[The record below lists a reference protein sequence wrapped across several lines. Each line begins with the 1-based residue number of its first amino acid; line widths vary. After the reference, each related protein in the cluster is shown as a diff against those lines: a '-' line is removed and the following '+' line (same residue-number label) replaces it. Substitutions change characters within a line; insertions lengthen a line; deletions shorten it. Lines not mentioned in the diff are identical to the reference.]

1 MNARPIILLGL
12 LAALALLVIAGPAGA
27 AAKAPATK
35 KTPKPNAAIARQI
48 AALERSTNTLSG
60 EVAALTAQA
69 ATLEG
74 TIKAPPAPA
83 LAGTPTPAPPTPAG
97 GDFSGSFP
105 DPALKPGTVGALE
118 LGEGAVT
125 SDKVVDGSVR
135 SSAIANGA
143 ITGNLFGAL
152 SEEDFGVALTG
163 DTLIHRGYAL
173 GESELFELGVPHE
186 QTLTLSTHCPGRT
199 ISGGWKLVP
208 GEFGAEVMA
217 SVPAFISG
225 GKSTEHDWT
234 VTVHEQ
240 FTDTKIRN
248 RMDASGLCIE

>member
-1 MNARPIILLGL
+1 MNLRPTILLGL
-12 LAALALLVIAGPAGA
+12 LAALALLVIAAPAGA
-27 AAKAPATK
+27 ASKAPATK
-35 KTPKPNAAIARQI
+35 KTPKPNAAVARQI
-48 AALERSTNTLSG
+48 AALERATNTLSG

-74 TIKAPPAPA
+74 TVQAPPAPV
-83 LAGTPTPAPPTPAG
+83 LAGAPTPAPPTPAG

-105 DPALKPGTVGALE
+105 DPALKPGTVAELE
-118 LGEGAVT
+118 LGEGSVT

-135 SSAIANGA
+135 SSAIADGA
-143 ITGNLFGAL
+143 ITGNLLGPL

-163 DTLIHRGYAL
+163 DTLIPRRYGV
-173 GESELFELGVPHE
+173 GESQLFELGVPHE

-217 SVPAFISG
+217 SVPAFVSG

-240 FTDTKIRN
+240 FTNTTIRN

>member
-1 MNARPIILLGL
+1 MNLRPTYLLGVLATLAL
-12 LAALALLVIAGPAGA
+12 LAAAAPA
-27 AAKAPATK
+27 AAASKAPATK
-35 KTPKPNAAIARQI
+35 KPPKPNAAIAQQI
-48 AALERSTNTLSG
+48 AALERATNTLSG
-60 EVAALTAQA
+60 EVALLTAQA

-74 TIKAPPAPA
+74 TVTAPPAPA
-83 LAGTPTPAPPTPAG
+83 LTGVPTPAPPLPAG

-118 LGEGAVT
+118 FGEGSVT

-135 SSAIANGA
+135 SSAIMDGA
-143 ITGNLFGAL
+143 ITGNLLGVL
-152 SEEDFGVALTG
+152 REEDFGVALTG
-163 DTLIHRGYAL
+163 DTLIRRQYGS
-173 GESELFELGVPHE
+173 GESQLFELGVPHE

-217 SVPAFISG
+217 SVPAFVSG
-225 GKSTEHDWT
+225 GKSTEHDWN

-240 FTDTKIRN
+240 FTNTTIRN